1 MDAGEAAE
9 VLARAREGDEEA
21 FGALVR
27 QHSRRL
33 FQVAFK
39 ITGNEQDAE
48 DVVQESFLRAYR
60 QLRRFEARANF
71 STWLYRIAVNCA
83 VDLMRASRAQRR
95 TDPLDETAG
104 GHPADGPG
112 PGRLAYSAEIQRSVE
127 AALEEL
133 TTVERAAFVLR
144 HCEGRSIKEIC
155 RILDVRTSAAKHGV
169 FRAVRKLRTRL
180 APLRSATRASL
191 E

>member
-1 MDAGEAAE
+1 MDAGEAAT
-9 VLARAREGDEEA
+9 VLARAREGDEDA

-27 QHSRRL
+27 QYSRQL
-33 FQVAFK
+33 FQVAFR

-71 STWLYRIAVNCA
+71 STWLYRITVNCA
-83 VDLMRASRAQRR
+83 VDQMRASRKQRR

-104 GHPADGPG
+104 HAADGPG
-112 PGRLAYSAEIQRSVE
+112 PGRLAYSAEIQRSVN
-127 AALEEL
+127 AALEDL
-133 TTVERAAFVLR
+133 TSVERTAFVLR
-144 HCEGRSIKEIC
+144 HYEGRSIKEIC
-155 RILDVRTSAAKHGV
+155 RILDVGTSAAKHGV
-169 FRAVRKLRTRL
+169 FRAVRKLRARL
-180 APLRSATRASL
+180 DPLRETTRVVV